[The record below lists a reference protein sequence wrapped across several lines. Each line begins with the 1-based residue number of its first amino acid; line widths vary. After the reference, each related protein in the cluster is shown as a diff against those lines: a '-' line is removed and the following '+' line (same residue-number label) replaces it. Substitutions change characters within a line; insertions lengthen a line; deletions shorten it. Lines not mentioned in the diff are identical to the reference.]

1 MTNLVITFVTPDTIT
16 LTPTGTINYQI
27 DKINSDQSV
36 TAIIESTVIEIAS
49 NIVLSD
55 GIYKIT
61 NISNNVAETVIIYN
75 SIIEHL
81 NANITDILLNGM
93 PQSLYPN
100 NYDFVLASLM
110 SMLIL
115 GNNTYQIVTYSAGNL
130 ANYAQIALTFDKV
143 SKYLDIINNTSQSTN
158 ALLD

>member
-1 MTNLVITFVTPDTIT
+1 MTNLVISFIDPSKIR

-27 DKINSDQSV
+27 DKINSDQTVTNIVQS
-36 TAIIESTVIEIAS
+36 TAISIATDVI
-49 NIVLSD
+49 LSD
-55 GIYKIT
+55 GIYKVTNIT
-61 NISNNVAETVIIYN
+61 NSVAETVIIYN

>member
-1 MTNLVITFVTPDTIT
+1 MTNLVISFIDPSKIR

-27 DKINSDQSV
+27 DKINSDQTVTNIVQS
-36 TAIIESTVIEIAS
+36 TAISIATDVI
-49 NIVLSD
+49 LSD
-55 GIYKIT
+55 GIYKVT
-61 NISNNVAETVIIYN
+61 NVTNSVAETVIIYN

-93 PQSLYPN
+93 PQGLYPN

-115 GNNTYQIVTYSAGNL
+115 GNNTYQIITYSVENL

>member
-27 DKINSDQSV
+27 DKINSDQSI
-36 TAIIESTVIEIAS
+36 TTIIESTAIEIAS

-61 NISNNVAETVIIYN
+61 NISNSVAETVIIYN

-100 NYDFVLASLM
+100 NYDFVLTEDNYTSILKQIHENIDENIGKTVKM
-110 SMLIL
+110 SGFVFRMPD
-115 GNNTYQIVTYSAGNL
+115 
-130 ANYAQIALTFDKV
+130 FKE
-143 SKYLDIINNTSQSTN
+143 KYFVF
-158 ALLD
+158 

>member
-1 MTNLVITFVTPDTIT
+1 MTNLVISFIDPSKIR
-16 LTPTGTINYQI
+16 LTPTRTIDYQI
-27 DKINSDQSV
+27 DKINSDQTVTNIVES
-36 TAIIESTVIEIAS
+36 TAISIATDVI
-49 NIVLSD
+49 LSD
-55 GIYKIT
+55 GIYKVT
-61 NISNNVAETVIIYN
+61 NVTNSVAETVIIYN
-75 SIIEHL
+75 SVIEHL
-81 NANITDILLNGM
+81 NSNVADILLNGM

-115 GNNTYQIVTYSAGNL
+115 GNNTYQIVTYSVGNL

>member
-1 MTNLVITFVTPDTIT
+1 MTNLVISFIDPSKIR

-27 DKINSDQSV
+27 DKINSDQTVTNIVQS
-36 TAIIESTVIEIAS
+36 TAISIATDVI
-49 NIVLSD
+49 LSD
-55 GIYKIT
+55 GIYKVTNIT
-61 NISNNVAETVIIYN
+61 NSVAETVIIYN

-115 GNNTYQIVTYSAGNL
+115 GNNTYQIITYSVENL

>member
-1 MTNLVITFVTPDTIT
+1 MTNLAITFVTPDTIK

-27 DKINSDQSV
+27 DKINSDQSF
-36 TAIIESTVIEIAS
+36 TAIIESTAIEIAN

-61 NISNNVAETVIIYN
+61 NISNSVAETVIIYN

-93 PQSLYPN
+93 PQGLYPN

-115 GNNTYQIVTYSAGNL
+115 GNNTYQIITYSVENL

>member
-1 MTNLVITFVTPDTIT
+1 MTNLVISFIDPSKIR

-27 DKINSDQSV
+27 DKINSDQTVTNIVQS
-36 TAIIESTVIEIAS
+36 TAISIATDVI
-49 NIVLSD
+49 LSD
-55 GIYKIT
+55 GIYKVTNIT
-61 NISNNVAETVIIYN
+61 NSVAETVIIYN

-130 ANYAQIALTFDKV
+130 ANYAQNALTFDKV

>member
-1 MTNLVITFVTPDTIT
+1 MTNLVISFIDPSKIR

-27 DKINSDQSV
+27 DKINSDHTVTNIVQS
-36 TAIIESTVIEIAS
+36 TAISIATDVI
-49 NIVLSD
+49 LSD
-55 GIYKIT
+55 GIYKVT
-61 NISNNVAETVIIYN
+61 NVTNSVAETVIIYN

-93 PQSLYPN
+93 PQGLYPN

-115 GNNTYQIVTYSAGNL
+115 GNNTYQIITYSVENL